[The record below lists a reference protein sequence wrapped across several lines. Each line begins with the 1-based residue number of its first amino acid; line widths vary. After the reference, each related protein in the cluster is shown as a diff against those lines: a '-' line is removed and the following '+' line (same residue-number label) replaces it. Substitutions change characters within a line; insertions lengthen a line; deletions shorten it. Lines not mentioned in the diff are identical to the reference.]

1 LYDPGKTV
9 GPCLSFSG
17 YEKEKPG
24 ILEKLPPFLDDIIGG
39 LISGVL
45 VKVRS
50 KNFLTFFSFMVIL
63 K

>member
-1 LYDPGKTV
+1 MGS
-9 GPCLSFSG
+9 CLSFSG